1 MFHVQDV
8 HYYSLAYLVVPIM
21 EDQISLLQEPKII
34 HFEFEGSVCYLCSK
48 WISRAKFLTFPGDRG
63 QQGSSN
69 DNGVAPSLLSSV
81 EYCLLSNFS
90 LPYLQVVISHQ
101 NGENLFLSRHSSKLG

>member
-1 MFHVQDV
+1 
-8 HYYSLAYLVVPIM
+8 M
-21 EDQISLLQEPKII
+21 EDQISLFQDPKII

-48 WISRAKFLTFPGDRG
+48 WISQAKFLTFPGDRG

-90 LPYLQVVISHQ
+90 LPYLQIVISHQ
-101 NGENLFLSRHSSKLG
+101 NFGENLFLIGSHHVTHQN

>member
-1 MFHVQDV
+1 
-8 HYYSLAYLVVPIM
+8 M
-21 EDQISLLQEPKII
+21 EDQISLFQDPKII
-34 HFEFEGSVCYLCSK
+34 HFEFVVSICYFCSQ
-48 WISRAKFLTFPGDRG
+48 WISRAKSLTFPGDRG

-90 LPYLQVVISHQ
+90 LPYLQIVISHQ
-101 NGENLFLSRHSSKLG
+101 NFGENLFLIGSHHVTHQTFLIG